1 MKLGKCLP
9 LQLTAAAYI
18 HIFLEITIQLI
29 YALYLFMVTSGET
42 LQFFLQ
48 GQLTIVKLGKLAH
61 SLGPVLAYFLNKTIA
76 AYFKCNNH
84 FTMLVFLPM
93 MEPSKSFCSPD
104 RGDSL
109 PFPTCT
115 AAPGSFASRSCRR

>member
-48 GQLTIVKLGKLAH
+48 GQLTIVKLGKSAH
-61 SLGPVLAYFLNKTIA
+61 SLGPELAYF
-76 AYFKCNNH
+76 
-84 FTMLVFLPM
+84 
-93 MEPSKSFCSPD
+93 
-104 RGDSL
+104 
-109 PFPTCT
+109 
-115 AAPGSFASRSCRR
+115 